1 MVKQLDLCAGHRF
14 IITRN
19 TFKKRVIFSVF
30 TEKEYQIKDLME
42 LYGITRDTIKYYE
55 THGLIESRRKENGYR
70 VFDEINVRKLKKIL
84 AFRDLGLTVEE
95 VLQHCNSES
104 ITERT
109 ELMTKVRHRVEDELR
124 EINRKLNKIRELERS
139 VSENF
144 RYSDGFNIGYDLTIC
159 VNCPYATVLD
169 RRTFAVVSA
178 ATARLSPTGELIEL
192 QDRELIRNKELNK
205 ECCLNCDKAKHYR
218 QFYRCRIPY
227 QNIDHL
233 KRTIYYAYKDMKLMN
248 YVPNEEIYLM
258 RKVIKENGKDALI
271 LDTLIPF
278 EPTK

>member
-1 MVKQLDLCAGHRF
+1 M
-14 IITRN
+14 
-19 TFKKRVIFSVF
+19 F

-42 LYGITRDTIKYYE
+42 MYGISRDTIKYYE
-55 THGLIESRRKENGYR
+55 NHGLIESKRKENGYR
-70 VFDEINVRKLKKIL
+70 IFDEINARKLKKIL
-84 AFRDLGLTVEE
+84 GFRDLGMTVEE
-95 VLQHCNSES
+95 TLQHCNSES
-104 ITERT
+104 IPERM
-109 ELMTKVRHRVEDELR
+109 EILTKVRLRTEGELR
-124 EINRKLNKIRELERS
+124 ELNRKLMRIRDLERG
-139 VSENF
+139 VSGNYRF
-144 RYSDGFNIGYDLTIC
+144 DSGFNADYDLSLCI
-159 VNCPYATVLD
+159 NCPHVTTDD

>member
-1 MVKQLDLCAGHRF
+1 ML
-14 IITRN
+14 
-19 TFKKRVIFSVF
+19 

-42 LYGITRDTIKYYE
+42 MYGISRDTIKYYE
-55 THGLIESRRKENGYR
+55 NHGLIESKRKENGYR
-70 VFDEINVRKLKKIL
+70 VFDEINARKLKKIL

-178 ATARLSPTGELIEL
+178 ATARLSATGELIEL
-192 QDRELIRNKELNK
+192 HDRELIRTSRDREARSV
-205 ECCLNCDKAKHYR
+205 CRA
-218 QFYRCRIPY
+218 RC
-227 QNIDHL
+227 Q
-233 KRTIYYAYKDMKLMN
+233 AQ
-248 YVPNEEIYLM
+248 
-258 RKVIKENGKDALI
+258 
-271 LDTLIPF
+271 
-278 EPTK
+278 